1 VVSWKCGYGSY
12 SNGLSNVLCGEERG
26 GLIMI
31 DYGIKWKC
39 EQPFQA
45 MDTEAA

>member
-1 VVSWKCGYGSY
+1 MASY
-12 SNGLSNVLCGEERG
+12 NNRLSNVLFDEERE
-26 GLIMI
+26 GLITV

-45 MDTEAA
+45 TETEAA